1 MYDFFIIMVD
11 IKWRWNVF
19 IFVSGFVIMWLLFVL
34 FYWLV
39 LKFYGDL
46 NDVKII
52 ILRLCFENVN
62 FFMVVYLFLIEM

>member
-34 FYWLV
+34 FYWIV